1 MKKILLI
8 LFAAVLAVAACES
21 KKPAADIEKK
31 VDETLAQLSLQ
42 EKIKL
47 IHAQS
52 KFSSAGVPRLGI
64 PTLWTSDGPHGIRAD
79 VLWDKWRQ
87 ADHTDDSCTAFPALT
102 CLAATWNTEMA
113 ALYGKSI
120 GEEARY
126 RHKDVLLAPGL
137 NILRHPLGGRNF
149 EYMGEDPYL
158 TGRMAVNYIQAVQ
171 RNKVAVCVKHYA
183 LNNDEIHRHT
193 ANVVVD
199 DRALY
204 EIYLPAFK
212 AAVQEGGAWSV
223 MGSYNLY
230 KDQHCCH
237 NQYLLN
243 DILKGEWGFDGAV
256 ISDWGGCHDTDQA
269 ITNGLDLE
277 FGTGTNGLN
286 VEAKNPYDKY
296 YLALPYQRKIEAG
309 EYGTDE
315 LDDKVRRVLRLMY
328 RTSLAENRP
337 NGSFTSPEHF
347 AAARRIGAE
356 GIVLLKNEGGL
367 LPVKNAQNIL
377 VVGEN
382 AIKKLTVGGGSSSL
396 KTVHEISPLQ
406 GIREAWPDAQIV
418 YERGYVGDPGN
429 VFDGVSTG
437 QDLQETRTPDQL
449 IADAVSAAA
458 KADVVFFVGGLN
470 KSKYQD
476 AEDSDRASFGLP
488 YGQDAVIEALADAN
502 PNLVVINISGNPVG
516 MPWASKVPVILQD
529 WYLGSEAGRSL
540 ADVLTGAVNPSG
552 HLPFT
557 IPYEMED
564 GPVTSES
571 QYPGIPREDS
581 NLLDEYYS
589 EGVYVGYRWYDT
601 QGTAPRF
608 AFGHGLS
615 YTTFEFG
622 EPRLSA
628 KTLAGAGF
636 WPADVRSDTQTGKG
650 LTITLSVRNTGNVA
664 GAEVVQLYITDEE
677 ASVDRPAKEL
687 KGFAKVFLEPGQRA
701 DVSFHI
707 DPRDLAFFDAE
718 KHGWTA
724 EAGTFMAQIG
734 ASSQDIRQAISFE
747 LK

>member
-31 VDETLAQLSLQ
+31 VDETLAQLTLQ

-64 PTLWTSDGPHGIRAD
+64 PTFWTSDGPHGVRPD

-102 CLAATWNTEMA
+102 CLAATWNTELA
-113 ALYGKSI
+113 TLYGKSI

-126 RHKDVLLAPGL
+126 RRKDVLLAPGL

-158 TGRMAVNYIQAVQ
+158 TGKMAVNYIQGVQ
-171 RNKVAVCVKHYA
+171 SNKVAVCVKHYA

-193 ANVVVD
+193 ANVVID
-199 DRALY
+199 DRTLY

-277 FGTGTNGLN
+277 FGTVTKNLPQYTT
-286 VEAKNPYDKY
+286 NPYDSY
-296 YLALPYQRKIEAG
+296 YLALPYQKKIEAG
-309 EYGTDE
+309 EYGTEE
-315 LDDKVRRVLRLMY
+315 LDEKVRRVLRLMY
-328 RTSLAENRP
+328 RTSMAENRP
-337 NGSFTSPEHF
+337 SGEFISPGHF

-356 GIVLLKNEGGL
+356 GIVLLKNEGNL
-367 LPVKNAQNIL
+367 LPVKNAGKIL

-382 AIKKLTVGGGSSSL
+382 AVKMLTVGGGSSSL
-396 KTVHEISPLQ
+396 KALHEISPLQ
-406 GIREAWPDAQIV
+406 GIREAFPDAEV
-418 YERGYVGDPGN
+418 SFERGYDSHTGDS
-429 VFDGVSTG
+429 FDGVFAQG
-437 QDLQETRTPDQL
+437 VMAETRDDATL
-449 IADAVSAAA
+449 LADAVKAAA
-458 KADVVFFVGGLN
+458 DADIVLFVGGLN
-470 KSKYQD
+470 KSQGQD
-476 AEDSDRASFGLP
+476 AEDDDRASFGLP
-488 YGQDAVIEALADAN
+488 YGQDEVIEALAEAN

-516 MPWASKVPVILQD
+516 MPWASKVPAILQD

-540 ADVLTGAVNPSG
+540 ADVLTGKVNPSG

-557 IPYEMED
+557 IPVEMED

-571 QYPGIPREDS
+571 QYPGIPRSDS

-589 EGVYVGYRWYDT
+589 EGVYVGYRWFDT
-601 QGTAPRF
+601 QGSAPRF

-615 YTTFEFG
+615 YTTFEYG

-636 WPADVRSDTQTGKG
+636 WPATVRSDAKTGKG
-650 LTITLSVRNTGNVA
+650 LTVTLSVRNTGTLA
-664 GAEVVQLYITDEE
+664 GAEVVQLYLAAEKSSI
-677 ASVDRPAKEL
+677 DRPAKEL

-701 DVSFHI
+701 DVNFTI
-707 DPRDLAFFDAE
+707 DPRDLAYFDAE

-724 EAGTFMAQIG
+724 EAGSYLVQVG
-734 ASSQDIRQAISFE
+734 SSSRDIRAAASFT